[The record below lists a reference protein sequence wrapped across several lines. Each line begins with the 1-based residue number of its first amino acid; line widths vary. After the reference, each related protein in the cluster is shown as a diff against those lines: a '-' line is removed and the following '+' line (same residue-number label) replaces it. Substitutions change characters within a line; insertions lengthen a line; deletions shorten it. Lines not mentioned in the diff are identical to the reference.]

1 MKSHSTLRHISLF
14 FFTAF
19 LLIQTNLAAQDIY
32 GLAGDFSIQISGT
45 SNVHDWEE
53 TASKATGQARIQ
65 WNTDGSFN
73 VLALDLNIDV
83 KSIKSTKGSIMD
95 NKTYEALKAD
105 DNPTIVFKIT
115 SVLSNVKPGATI
127 SARGDLKIAGVSKPV
142 DLQVKVGGNN
152 TTLVFEGAK
161 KINMKEWNVSPPTA
175 FMGAMKVGES
185 VDLKFKSSYTKK

>member
-1 MKSHSTLRHISLF
+1 M
-14 FFTAF
+14 
-19 LLIQTNLAAQDIY
+19 
-32 GLAGDFSIQISGT
+32 
-45 SNVHDWEE
+45 
-53 TASKATGQARIQ
+53 ARIQ

-95 NKTYEALKAD
+95 NKTYEALRAD
-105 DNPTIVFKIT
+105 DNPTIAFKLT